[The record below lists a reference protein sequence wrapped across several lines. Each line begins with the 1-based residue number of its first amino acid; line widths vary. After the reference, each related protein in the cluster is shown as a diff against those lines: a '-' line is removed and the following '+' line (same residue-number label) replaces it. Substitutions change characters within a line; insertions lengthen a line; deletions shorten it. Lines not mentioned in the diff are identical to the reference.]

1 MATYMVNLTV
11 ETPEDEIDEPAVEQ
25 AIRDM
30 AGEQNWQVLSLLV
43 VNA

>member
-11 ETPEDEIDEPAVEQ
+11 ETPEDDIDEPTVEQ

-30 AGEQNWQVLSLLV
+30 AGEQNWQVVSLLV

>member
-11 ETPEDEIDEPAVEQ
+11 ETSEDDIDEPAVEQ